1 MKDFNLHKYLR
12 DNPLTNQTKKLSK
25 GKINEA
31 FEGFGGIKDPSVV
44 GDGVRK
50 QPKDFNFDPTDT
62 ADYDEQSQPNKWI
75 ADIDR
80 LQPSYGDWKASWE
93 HPGLIVWSHADVP
106 DAVVVATPGWDGP
119 GTPIEFQSNGG
130 STQMLKVLDQD
141 TFPTF
146 KAYLSAIKPYLD
158 MVLDAN
164 VNPTS
169 TDYETSNIKA
179 PGMGE
184 FQGVHEGLD
193 EIISKIERWL
203 HTTTEPYADYDFDG
217 DDTVTLYDEDD
228 NEIEKLSVSKD
239 MGISTRDN
247 YMGTPYDSSEDM
259 AVDMV
264 KKGVREAGMGM
275 ATLFVMDYQSGK
287 MFSKMIPQEMQSE
300 EIEEMLADEYGMN
313 PSDVYYMTTMNP
325 EVEDLDDANIMEND
339 LGLATH
345 SGDFGGD
352 DSEDMGMDRIEG
364 LVDQRQMAKMGE
376 AIFAIA
382 QDLDDEGFDQSH
394 IKKFLIDYISDM
406 IIG

>member
-1 MKDFNLHKYLR
+1 MKDFNLQKYLT
-12 DNPLTNQTKKLSK
+12 DNPLTRQSKSLSK

-31 FEGFGGIKDPSVV
+31 FEGFGGVKDPTVV

-75 ADIDR
+75 ADLDR
-80 LQPSYGDWKASWE
+80 MQPSYGDWKASWE

-106 DAVVVATPGWDGP
+106 DATVVATPGWDGP
-119 GTPIEFQSNGG
+119 GTPIEFQSKAG
-130 STQMLKVLDQD
+130 SSQMLKVLDQD

-169 TDYETSNIKA
+169 TDYETSAIKA

-184 FQGVHEGLD
+184 FQGVHEEG
-193 EIISKIERWL
+193 
-203 HTTTEPYADYDFDG
+203 
-217 DDTVTLYDEDD
+217 
-228 NEIEKLSVSKD
+228 
-239 MGISTRDN
+239 

-264 KKGVREAGMGM
+264 KTGVREDGMGM

-325 EVEDLDDANIMEND
+325 EVEDLDDANLMEND
-339 LGLATH
+339 YF
-345 SGDFGGD
+345 DRRRD
-352 DSEDMGMDRIEG
+352 DDEEMPSLIEG
-364 LVDQRQMAKMGE
+364 LVDQRQLAKFAE
-376 AIFAIA
+376 AVMAIA
-382 QDLDDEGFDQSH
+382 QDLDDEGFDAID
-394 IKKFLIDYISDM
+394 IKKLLKDKLDDM
-406 IIG
+406 IIA